1 MLRISRLT
9 DYGTLLLVH
18 LANQEGRLCTAG
30 EMASATHVAM
40 PTAQKLLKLL
50 AKGGLID
57 SVRGTD
63 GGYVLA
69 RPAKDISATQ
79 ILDVLEGPLAITE
92 CSTADSQCELE
103 SMCQVGS
110 AWQKINHAIRST
122 LNDISLAELGHPPR
136 KFAPAE
142 ISIPADALRHR
153 PD

>member
-18 LANQEGRLCTAG
+18 LAAHDDRLCTAG
-30 EMASATHVAM
+30 ELSSATHVAL
-40 PTAQKLLKLL
+40 PTAQKLLKIL

-103 SMCQVGS
+103 AMCQVGS

-122 LNDISLAELGHPPR
+122 LSDISLVELGHPPQE
-136 KFAPAE
+136 FPPAE
-142 ISIPADALRHR
+142 ISVPADALRHR